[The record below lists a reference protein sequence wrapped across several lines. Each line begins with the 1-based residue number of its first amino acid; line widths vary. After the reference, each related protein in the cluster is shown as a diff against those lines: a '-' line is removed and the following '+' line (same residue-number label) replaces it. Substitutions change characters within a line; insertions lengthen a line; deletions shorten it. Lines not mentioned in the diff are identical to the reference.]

1 MRQSITVFT
10 KEDLSSAVAQ
20 ITREVLA
27 RARFAV
33 HYANTQQM
41 KNVCLNDKEGRMEG
55 KFEGKIEEQLLI
67 AKNLLKKNMSVD
79 FIAEATGLST
89 RT

>member
-1 MRQSITVFT
+1 
-10 KEDLSSAVAQ
+10 
-20 ITREVLA
+20 
-27 RARFAV
+27 
-33 HYANTQQM
+33 M

-89 RT
+89 SQILSL